1 LYNLIVSGADDA
13 WEGKPYQLPRSR
25 IFEYTDEAISARFKE
40 LTPDQLARLYELPTL
55 FAYERG
61 KKRPARLGI
70 VTKVRIRQREVQ
82 IEYQFREGSPAI
94 TNEELDACKWAL
106 DIEDF
111 EFYRTHWAIKD
122 VDLLEMLR
130 EGGVDVGPE
139 EQEPVQ
145 EEEVA
150 DLPRAVAIPV
160 QPKVFRVP
168 EDPIDAALVAVM
180 GPFQPDFDAMFETVA
195 RAAADVGLKGLN
207 ARQVWD
213 AEELIQDIFA
223 LIYRSRMV
231 VCDFSG
237 QNANVFYEA
246 GIAHTLGKVVIPIAQ
261 AIEDLPFDLR
271 HHRALIYCN
280 DPAGLDELAEKI
292 APRMR
297 KIADSPL

>member
-1 LYNLIVSGADDA
+1 MFNLIISGAADA
-13 WEGKPYQLPRSR
+13 WEGEPYQLPRSR

-40 LTPDQLARLYELPTL
+40 LTAEQLAHLYELPTL

-61 KKRPARLGI
+61 RERPARVGN
-70 VTKVRIRQREVQ
+70 VRRVRIRQREVQ
-82 IEYQFREGSPAI
+82 IEYQFRDDLPEIPHETIEA
-94 TNEELDACKWAL
+94 LKWQL

-111 EFYRTHWAIKD
+111 EFYRTHWAVKD
-122 VDLLEMLR
+122 VDLLEALG
-130 EGGVDVGPE
+130 EGGVDVGQVAREPE
-139 EQEPVQ
+139 N

-168 EDPIDAALVAVM
+168 DDPIDPTLVAVM
-180 GPFQPDFDAMFETVA
+180 GPFDASFDAMFAAVE
-195 RAAADVGLKGLN
+195 RAAADVGLHSLN

-246 GIAHTLGKVVIPIAQ
+246 GIAHTMGKVVIPIAQ
-261 AIEDLPFDLR
+261 AIGDLPFDLR
-271 HHRALIYCN
+271 HHRALIYRN
-280 DPAGLDELAEKI
+280 DPAGLEELVRI
-292 APRMR
+292 VGRRMR
-297 KIADSPL
+297 KVAEAPL